1 MPSPPDHLEALFG
14 WRDSPRPD
22 DTGATPLFVAA
33 QLWRFG
39 HCERYTRR
47 EVSWGRLLAALLLA
61 VTLAS
66 GTAPGPV
73 RPPAAQAGPLRQVV
87 SGRVSALVPR
97 DWDVRPL
104 ASRAASR
111 EGLAASVEEAASPST
126 SPEAADW
133 RKRPQPEFG
142 LRAYWVN
149 AASIQVPTDYYYLA
163 ARGTALERP
172 FAVQACESHQRQILA
187 DHRPVFDR
195 RLYSAGDFV
204 AMAAGTCRVG
214 EITTRWASF
223 VAAPGYGPVR
233 EVGIPESGLYYA
245 VVVIPDGPR
254 ASEHVRDVLL
264 QVSFGGT
271 TVSEFLDVARVG
283 QRQ

>member
-1 MPSPPDHLEALFG
+1 M
-14 WRDSPRPD
+14 
-22 DTGATPLFVAA
+22 
-33 QLWRFG
+33 
-39 HCERYTRR
+39 
-47 EVSWGRLLAALLLA
+47 SWGRLLVALLLA

-73 RPPAAQAGPLRQVV
+73 RAPAAQAGPLRQV
-87 SGRVSALVPR
+87 SAGRVAALVPR

-104 ASRAASR
+104 ASKTAPRQ
-111 EGLAASVEEAASPST
+111 GLSASVEEAAGFGPST
-126 SPEAADW
+126 SPGAAD
-133 RKRPQPEFG
+133 RQKRPQPQLG
-142 LRAYWVN
+142 LQAYWVN
-149 AASIQVPTDYYYLA
+149 AASIRVPSDYYYLA

-172 FAVQACESHQRQILA
+172 FAVQACESHEREVLA

-245 VVVIPDGPR
+245 VVVMPDGPR
-254 ASEHVRDVLL
+254 ASERVRDVLL

-271 TVSEFLDVARVG
+271 TVSEFLHVARVG
-283 QRQ
+283 QRE

>member
-1 MPSPPDHLEALFG
+1 
-14 WRDSPRPD
+14 
-22 DTGATPLFVAA
+22 
-33 QLWRFG
+33 
-39 HCERYTRR
+39 
-47 EVSWGRLLAALLLA
+47 VSWGRLLAALLLA
-61 VTLAS
+61 VTVAS

-73 RPPAAQAGPLRQVV
+73 RPPAAQAGPLRQVTA
-87 SGRVSALVPR
+87 GRVAALVPR

-104 ASRAASR
+104 ASKAASR
-111 EGLAASVEEAASPST
+111 EGLAASVEQKGRINPST

-133 RKRPQPEFG
+133 GKRPQPEFG
-142 LRAYWVN
+142 LQAYWVN

-172 FAVQACESHQRQILA
+172 FAVQACEPHDRQVLT

-204 AMAAGTCRVG
+204 ATAAGTCRVG
-214 EITTRWASF
+214 EVTSRWASF

-245 VVVIPDGPR
+245 VVVMPEGPQAAER
-254 ASEHVRDVLL
+254 VRDVLL

-271 TVSEFLDVARVG
+271 TVSEFLHVARTG